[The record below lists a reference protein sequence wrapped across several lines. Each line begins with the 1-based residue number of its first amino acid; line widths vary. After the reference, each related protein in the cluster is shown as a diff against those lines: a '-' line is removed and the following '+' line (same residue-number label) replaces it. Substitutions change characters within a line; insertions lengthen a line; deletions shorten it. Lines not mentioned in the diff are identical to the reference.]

1 MLKLTLFFED
11 CIIDQKD
18 IIRMRNNYL
27 KLLKKRDVNLVLI
40 MWKNSYINKC
50 YGKNTLQNQN
60 TFHVHLIIG
69 SLLLIL
75 YIRQIYSIY
84 IMIQN
89 DISINTVCVYVMLL
103 VDTEEYILYMNVLLK
118 VLLKRSRKY

>member
-11 CIIDQKD
+11 CIIGQKD

-69 SLLLIL
+69 SLLLSWHMT
-75 YIRQIYSIY
+75 QIYSIY
-84 IMIQN
+84 IMKLREEIL
-89 DISINTVCVYVMLL
+89 INLICMT
-103 VDTEEYILYMNVLLK
+103 
-118 VLLKRSRKY
+118 